1 MLLDFLFNIY
11 LFQINIGKALA
22 FDGGDNGGSCLENM
36 KTYLPAFHKLT
47 SLSLA
52 VSNSQFDIL
61 RTAIGVD
68 VGSRVKTLSVKG
80 CARFSLLFK
89 KLLK

>member
-1 MLLDFLFNIY
+1 MDFLINLG

-22 FDGGDNGGSCLENM
+22 FDGGGNGGKCLENM
-36 KTYLPAFHKLT
+36 KNYLPAFQKLT

-80 CARFSLLFK
+80 CAS
-89 KLLK
+89 

>member
-1 MLLDFLFNIY
+1 MIDLDFLANIY

-22 FDGGDNGGSCLENM
+22 FDGGGNGGKCLENM
-36 KTYLPAFHKLT
+36 KNYLPAFQKLT
-47 SLSLA
+47 SLSIA

-80 CARFSLLFK
+80 LPVSS
-89 KLLK
+89 KLKYL